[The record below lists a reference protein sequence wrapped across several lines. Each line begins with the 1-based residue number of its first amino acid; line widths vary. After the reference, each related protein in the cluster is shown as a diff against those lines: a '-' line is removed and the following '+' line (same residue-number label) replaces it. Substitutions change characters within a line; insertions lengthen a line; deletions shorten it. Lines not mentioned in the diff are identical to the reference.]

1 MVSCHGMS
9 EIQMFFMHNDTSTS
23 ARIAS
28 LLTGVLDELLQPS
41 IRRFRVEGLEKAKAV
56 LRRSPERAY
65 SGSH

>member
-1 MVSCHGMS
+1 
-9 EIQMFFMHNDTSTS
+9 MHNDTS